1 MATKTIKNIAL
12 PILLPAIACAI
23 QWLLWDQVQPFM
35 WIFFYPAV
43 FFSAQLGGRWV
54 GMAATVFS
62 AFLSVFFFSGVPFS
76 LQVESPTETYSTLV
90 FIWMGV
96 LFSDLQERFRE
107 DHRKLHDSESKLRKL
122 NDELEKRVEERA
134 HELTEKQQRFHNLF
148 DNMLEGVQL
157 LGFDWRFLYLNQ
169 TAEIHN
175 RRPNHEL
182 MGMKFTE
189 VWPSVEGSPF
199 FALVKKCME
208 ERTPGVVENEFA
220 FLDGSQQWLEFRMQ
234 PVPEGVLIVSLD
246 ITERKKVESA
256 IRRNEERYRYLFENN
271 PHPMWAYD
279 LDTLLFIA
287 VNDSAVEKYGYSR
300 SEFLRMSIADIRP
313 AEELPRLM
321 EFLEVGR
328 SGMQNTGKWIHEL
341 KNGSRIIVEV
351 STHSLTL
358 DGHRAVLV
366 VAQDVTERE
375 KIEMNLRASEE
386 RFASVFRFNPAA
398 IAITQYD
405 DNTFSDVNEAWE
417 DMTGYTKAEA
427 IGRTAFELQLWNS
440 PEERAQMVHSVTD
453 QGKVRME
460 MQMRKKSGEV
470 VDLLMDAETIEINGK
485 NYLLTMAQDITLR
498 KKSERA
504 LHESNEIAQAILNA
518 ATESVFLMDIDGR
531 VIASNSTA
539 ALRFNRAMPEL
550 IGANIYDLLP
560 SHVAENRKHWME
572 TVVREQYSVRFEDA
586 LYGVWMENSIYPI
599 FDEAGRVRQV
609 AVYGRDITDRKH
621 ADEALRESEQR
632 FFTIFQ
638 SSPVGISLIDI
649 STREIIDVNEA
660 FLKIWGYSR
669 ADVLGRTSAELNMNF
684 DPEEKKETREKL
696 ERMGFLKNQIIHSTK
711 KTGEEIVVLYSTEI
725 MELSEDSYL
734 VTSMEDITTRLKAE
748 QDLIDS
754 NERFTELA
762 DNIAN
767 IFWVSEPGTRNPI
780 YISPAFEKITGMSVD
795 QVIQLPDG
803 YLDVLHW
810 EDRAILEKA
819 RIVEEQ
825 GRKTDIQYRIIRP
838 DGSIRWMRDK
848 GSPIFD
854 KSGRVI
860 RVVGIASD
868 ITEQVEAERRVNESE
883 LRFRQIAEN
892 IGEVFWMTDSRSN
905 KLIYVSPAFES
916 IWGITTKQIYE
927 DNGLFLLSIHPED
940 RQIMLAAEERQ
951 ARGEFTELEYRIIR
965 TDGTMRWIHDRSFP
979 IFDEQGEPVR
989 TTGIAEDITRRK
1001 EVDIAL
1007 RESEN
1012 KYRVL
1017 SEELEERV
1025 RQRTAEVQDL
1035 YNNAP
1040 AGYHS
1045 LDAAGR
1051 IIMINQTELNWL
1063 GYDQEEMIGQL
1074 FSKFLHPASIPIFQ
1088 ANFPA
1093 FKQTGFLRDLELDFL
1108 RKDGSVMPVMINAT
1122 AIYDE
1127 RGGYLMSRSTMF
1139 DNTEHKAAEEA
1150 MRNANFELARA
1161 MRMKDEFLASMSHE
1175 LRTPLTGIL
1184 GLSEAMQLEIYG
1196 SLNEKQRNAV
1206 SNIEVSGRHLLEL
1219 INDILDVSKVEA
1231 GKLELQVGE
1240 FSLKDLC
1247 HSSLQLTKGLA
1258 SKKRQKVKFNM
1269 VPEYLGMAGDARRLK
1284 QVVVNLLSNAIK
1296 YTPEE
1301 GELGLDVSAD
1311 EEEKIVNICVWD
1323 KGMGI
1328 SPFDMKRLFQP
1339 FVQLDGSLARQ
1350 QTGTGLGLV
1359 LVKRLV
1365 ELHGGCVKVES
1376 KPEEGS
1382 RFIVSL
1388 PYTNARPVEQN
1399 QAPARVEPLIAAPL
1413 IAGVPVTVMIVDD
1426 NELNIEMLADFL
1438 RSQNFNVEWSLSG
1451 HDFLDRVQSVRP
1463 NIVLMDIQ
1471 MPVMDGLEAIR
1482 RLRMMNAPGVNS
1494 IPVIAVTALAMPGD
1508 REHCLEA
1515 GANEYVTKPVQLRDL
1530 ERMINAFI
1538 SEVDRR
1544 NS

>member
-1 MATKTIKNIAL
+1 MSTKTIKNITL
-12 PILLPAIACAI
+12 PLLLPAIACFI
-23 QWLLWDQVQPFM
+23 QWVLWDQVQPFM

-54 GMAATVFS
+54 GIAATVFS
-62 AFLSVFFFSGVPFS
+62 AFLSVFFFSGVPYS
-76 LQVESPTETYSTLV
+76 LRVESPTEIYSMLV
-90 FIWMGV
+90 FIWMGA
-96 LFSDLQERFRE
+96 LLSNLQEKFRE
-107 DHRKLHDSESKLRKL
+107 DHRKVHASESELRKL
-122 NDELEKRVEERA
+122 NNELEKRVDERA
-134 HELTEKQQRFHNLF
+134 HDLIENERRFHHLF

-157 LGFDWRFLYLNQ
+157 LDFEWRFVYLNR

-175 RRPNHEL
+175 RRPNQDL
-182 MGMKFTE
+182 LGMKFTE
-189 VWPSVEGSPF
+189 AWPSIEKSPVF
-199 FALVKKCME
+199 TLIKNCME
-208 ERTPGVVENEFA
+208 ARSPGVVENEFA

-246 ITERKKVESA
+246 ITERKKVEGA

-287 VNDSAVEKYGYSR
+287 VNDSAVAKYGYSR
-300 SEFLRMSIADIRP
+300 SEFLQMSIADIRP
-313 AEELPRLM
+313 VEELPRLK
-321 EFLEVGR
+321 EFLDMGR
-328 SGMQNTGKWIHEL
+328 SGMQNTGRWIHQL
-341 KNGSRIIVEV
+341 KNGNRIVVEI

-375 KIEMNLRASEE
+375 QIEMDLRASEE
-386 RFASVFRFNPAA
+386 RFASIFRFSPAA
-398 IAITQYD
+398 IAITQYGT
-405 DNTFSDVNEAWE
+405 NIFSDVNEAWE
-417 DMTGYTKAEA
+417 DMTGYTRAEA
-427 IGRTAFELQLWNS
+427 VGHTAIDLHLWRS
-440 PEERAQMVHSVTD
+440 PEERAQMINAVTD

-460 MQMRKKSGEV
+460 IQMQKKSGEV
-470 VDLLMDAETIEINGK
+470 IDLLMDAETIEINSK

-518 ATESVFLMDIDGR
+518 ATESVFLMDINGM
-531 VIASNSTA
+531 VIASNATA
-539 ALRFNRAMPEL
+539 AQRFNRSVPDL
-550 IGANIYDLLP
+550 VGANIYDLLP
-560 SHVAENRKHWME
+560 THVAENRKHWMD
-572 TVVREQYSVRFEDA
+572 TVIRERYSVRFEDA
-586 LYGVWMENSIYPI
+586 LYGIWMENSIYPI
-599 FDEAGRVRQV
+599 FDEAGNVRQV
-609 AVYGRDITDRKH
+609 AVYGRDITDRKN

-660 FLKIWGYSR
+660 FLRIWGYSR
-669 ADVLGRTSAELNMNF
+669 ADVLGRTSAELNMHF

-696 ERMGFLKNQIIHSTK
+696 ERMGFLKNQIVHSTK
-711 KTGEEIVVLYSTEI
+711 KSGEEIVVLYSTEI
-725 MELSEDSYL
+725 MELSADSFL

-762 DNIAN
+762 ENITD

-780 YISPAFEKITGMSVD
+780 YVSPAFEKITGLSVA
-795 QVIQLPDG
+795 QVVDLPDG
-803 YLDVLHW
+803 YLGIVHL
-810 EDRAILEKA
+810 EDRAILKQA
-819 RIVEEQ
+819 RIDEEN
-825 GRKTDIQYRIIRP
+825 GRQTDVQYRIIRP
-838 DGSIRWMRDK
+838 DGSVRWMRDK
-848 GSPIFD
+848 GAPIFD
-854 KSGRVI
+854 KTGKVI

-868 ITEQVEAERRVNESE
+868 ITEQVEVERRVNESE

-892 IGEVFWMTDSRSN
+892 IGEVFWMSDN
-905 KLIYVSPAFES
+905 QNKKLIYISPAFES
-916 IWGITTKQIYE
+916 IWGISSKQIYD
-927 DNGLFLLSIHPED
+927 DNSLFLSSIHPED
-940 RQIMLAAEERQ
+940 QQLMLDAEDRQ

-965 TDGTMRWIHDRSFP
+965 PDGSMRWVHDRSFP
-979 IFDEQGEPVR
+979 IFDDQGELVR

-1025 RQRTAEVQDL
+1025 RQRTDEVQDL

-1045 LDAAGR
+1045 LDAVGR
-1051 IIMINQTELNWL
+1051 VIMINQTELNWL
-1063 GYDQEEMIGQL
+1063 GYDREEMIGHL
-1074 FSKFLHPASIPIFQ
+1074 LSKFLSPASF
-1088 ANFPA
+1088 AVFHA
-1093 FKQTGFLRDLELDFL
+1093 TFSLFKETGILRDLELEFI
-1108 RKDGSVMPVMINAT
+1108 RKNGSIMPVLINAT
-1122 AIYDE
+1122 AVYDE
-1127 RGGYLMSRSTMF
+1127 NGQYLMSRSTLF

-1150 MRNANFELARA
+1150 MRTANFELARA

-1184 GLSEAMQLEIYG
+1184 GLSEAMQLDIYG
-1196 SLNEKQRNAV
+1196 GLNEKQRSAI

-1231 GKLELQVGE
+1231 GKLELQVSE
-1240 FSLKDLC
+1240 FSLNDLC
-1247 HSSLQLTKGLA
+1247 YSSLQLTKGMA
-1258 SKKRQKVKFNM
+1258 NKKRQKVNFSM
-1269 VPEYLGMAGDARRLK
+1269 VPEHLGMVGDARRLK

-1301 GELGLDVSAD
+1301 GELGLSVTAA
-1311 EEEKIVNICVWD
+1311 EEEKIVRISVWD

-1328 SPFDMKRLFQP
+1328 SPADMKRLFQP

-1365 ELHGGCVKVES
+1365 ELHGGSLEVES
-1376 KPEEGS
+1376 TLEEGS
-1382 RFIVSL
+1382 CFTVSL
-1388 PYTNARPVEQN
+1388 PYTMAPSVKRKQT
-1399 QAPARVEPLIAAPL
+1399 PARVEPLIDAPL

-1426 NELNIEMLADFL
+1426 NELNIEMMADFL
-1438 RSQNFNVEWSLSG
+1438 RSQNFKVVWSLSG
-1451 HDFLDRVQSVRP
+1451 QDFLDRVLTVRP
-1463 NIVLMDIQ
+1463 NLVLMDIQ
-1471 MPVMDGLEAIR
+1471 MPFMDGLEAIR
-1482 RLRMMNAPGVNS
+1482 RLRLMQHPEVNS

-1515 GANEYVTKPVQLRDL
+1515 GANEYVSKPVQLRDL
-1530 ERMINAFI
+1530 ERMINHFI
-1538 SEVDRR
+1538 TEVDRR

>member
-1 MATKTIKNIAL
+1 MATKTIKNITL
-12 PILLPAIACAI
+12 PLLLPAIACFI
-23 QWLLWDQVQPFM
+23 QWVMWDQIQPYM

-54 GMAATVFS
+54 GMAATVSS
-62 AFLSVFFFSGVPFS
+62 AFLSVFFFSGVPYS
-76 LQVESPTETYSTLV
+76 LRVESPTEIYSMLV
-90 FIWMGV
+90 FIWMG
-96 LFSDLQERFRE
+96 LLLSNLQEKFRE
-107 DHRKLHDSESKLRKL
+107 DHRKLHASESDLRKL
-122 NDELEKRVEERA
+122 NNELEKRVEERA
-134 HELTEKQQRFHNLF
+134 HELIEKEQRFHNLF

-157 LGFDWRFLYLNQ
+157 LDFDWRYIYLNR

-175 RRPNHEL
+175 RRLNQDL
-182 MGMKFTE
+182 LGMKFTE
-189 VWPSVEGSPF
+189 AWPSIEESPVF
-199 FALVKKCME
+199 TLIKKCME
-208 ERTPGVVENEFA
+208 AREPGVVENEFA
-220 FLDGSQQWLEFRMQ
+220 FLDGSEQWLEFRMQ

-279 LDTLLFIA
+279 LDTLMFIA

-300 SEFLRMSIADIRP
+300 SEFLQMSIADIRP
-313 AEELPRLM
+313 AEELPRLKQ
-321 EFLEVGR
+321 FLDMGR
-328 SGMQNTGKWIHEL
+328 TGMQNTGKWIHEL
-341 KNGSRIIVEV
+341 KNGTRIVVDI

-375 KIEMNLRASEE
+375 KIEEDLRASEE
-386 RFASVFRFNPAA
+386 RFASIFRFSPAA
-398 IAITQYD
+398 IAITQYGT
-405 DNTFSDVNEAWE
+405 NIFSDVNEAWE
-417 DMTGYTKAEA
+417 DMTGYTRAEA
-427 IGRTAFELQLWNS
+427 VGHTALELQLWRN
-440 PEERAQMVHSVTD
+440 PEERAQMIHAVTD

-460 MQMRKKSGEV
+460 IQMQKKNGEII
-470 VDLLMDAETIEINGK
+470 DLLMDAETIEINAK

-498 KKSERA
+498 KRSERA

-518 ATESVFLMDIDGR
+518 ATESVFLMDIGGK
-531 VIASNSTA
+531 VIASNATA
-539 ALRFNRAMPEL
+539 ARRFNRNVPDL

-560 SHVAENRKHWME
+560 THVAENRKHWMD
-572 TVVREQYSVRFEDA
+572 TVVRERYSVRFEDV

-599 FDEAGRVRQV
+599 FDEAGNVRQV
-609 AVYGRDITDRKH
+609 AVYGHDITDRKN

-669 ADVLGRTSAELNMNF
+669 ADVLGRTSAELNMHF
-684 DPEEKKETREKL
+684 DPEENKQTREKL
-696 ERMGFLKNQIIHSTK
+696 ERMGFLKNQIIRSTK

-725 MELSEDSYL
+725 MDLSEDSYL

-748 QDLIDS
+748 QDLINS

-762 DNIAN
+762 ENITD

-780 YISPAFEKITGMSVD
+780 YISAAFEKITGLTVD
-795 QVIQLPDG
+795 QVSQLPDG
-803 YLDVLHW
+803 YLDILHLD
-810 EDRAILEKA
+810 DRAVLEKA
-819 RIVEEQ
+819 RLDEEN
-825 GRKTDIQYRIIRP
+825 GKKTDIQYRIIRP
-838 DGSIRWMRDK
+838 DGSVRWIRDK
-848 GSPIFD
+848 GAPIFD
-854 KSGRVI
+854 KMGKVV

-868 ITEQVEAERRVNESE
+868 ITEQVEAERRINESE

-892 IGEVFWMTDSRSN
+892 IGEVFWMSDNRDK
-905 KLIYVSPAFES
+905 KLLYISPAFEA
-916 IWGITTKQIYE
+916 IWGIQSEHVYA
-927 DNGLFLLSIHPED
+927 DSNVFFSSIHPGD
-940 RQIMLAAEERQ
+940 RQIMLDAEERQ
-951 ARGEFTELEYRIIR
+951 MRGEFTELEYRIIR
-965 TDGTMRWIHDRSFP
+965 PDGTMRWIHDRSFP
-979 IFDEQGEPVR
+979 IFDEQGELIR
-989 TTGIAEDITRRK
+989 TTGLAEDITRRK

-1025 RQRTAEVQDL
+1025 QQRTAEVQDL

-1045 LDAAGR
+1045 LDVAGR
-1051 IIMINQTELNWL
+1051 VIMINQTELNWL
-1063 GYDQEEMIGQL
+1063 GYEREEMVGHLI
-1074 FSKFLHPASIPIFQ
+1074 SKFLSPASF
-1088 ANFPA
+1088 AVFNATFSM
-1093 FKQTGFLRDLELDFL
+1093 FKETGIVRDLELDYL
-1108 RKDGSVMPVMINAT
+1108 RKDGSILPVLISAT

-1127 RGGYLMSRSTMF
+1127 NGNYLMSRSTLF
-1139 DNTEHKAAEEA
+1139 DNTEHKVAEEA

-1184 GLSEAMQLEIYG
+1184 GLSEALQLEVYG
-1196 SLNEKQRNAV
+1196 NLNEKQKTAV

-1231 GKLELQVGE
+1231 GKLELQMSD
-1240 FSLKDLC
+1240 FSLKDVC
-1247 HSSLQLTKGLA
+1247 YSSLQLTKGLA
-1258 SKKRQKVKFNM
+1258 NKKHQKVKLSM
-1269 VPEYLGMAGDARRLK
+1269 VPENLGMVGDARRLK

-1301 GELGLDVSAD
+1301 GELGLDVTAD
-1311 EEEKIVNICVWD
+1311 EEEKIVRICVWD

-1328 SPFDMKRLFQP
+1328 SPTDMQGLFQP

-1365 ELHGGCVKVES
+1365 ELHGGSVKVES
-1376 KPEEGS
+1376 VPEEGS
-1382 RFIVSL
+1382 RFTVSL
-1388 PYTNARPVEQN
+1388 PYTMIQPVARK
-1399 QAPARVEPLIAAPL
+1399 QAPARVEPLIDAPL
-1413 IAGVPVTVMIVDD
+1413 VAGVPVTVMIVDD
-1426 NELNIEMLADFL
+1426 NELNIEMMADFL

-1451 HDFLDRVQSVRP
+1451 HDFLDRVLHVRP
-1463 NIVLMDIQ
+1463 NLVLMDIQ

-1482 RLRMMNAPGVNS
+1482 RLRMVNDPAVNS

-1508 REHCLEA
+1508 REHCLDA

-1530 ERMINAFI
+1530 GRMINNFI
-1538 SEVDRR
+1538 AEFDRR